1 MTNHEARFGGILRL
15 YGAAGQERLRRAH
28 VCVVGIGGVGSW
40 AVEALARSGV
50 GHLTLVDLDDVC
62 ISNVNRQLH
71 ALTGTFGQP
80 KVEAMAARVQLI
92 NPDCVVH
99 AQHSLFTAKTAESIL
114 APGYDAVLDAIDARE
129 MKALL
134 IALGRAK
141 NIPVVTTGGAGGR
154 RDPTALRVADL
165 AQATHCGLLV
175 NVRKLLRTEHNFPRD
190 PKQPFGVDCVYSSE
204 KQVYPAGDGTVC
216 DKKPSGERLRLDCS
230 TGYGTACFVT
240 GAFGF
245 AAAALLVK
253 RIATFESNVNTRAEN
268 L

>member
-15 YGAAGQERLRRAH
+15 YGADGQERLRRAH

-40 AVEALARSGV
+40 AVEALARSGI
-50 GHLTLVDLDDVC
+50 GQLTLVDFDDVC

-92 NPDCVVH
+92 NPDCVVR
-99 AQHSLFTAKTAESIL
+99 AEHSLFTAKTAESIL
-114 APGYDAVLDAIDARE
+114 APAYDAVLDAIDARE

-134 IALGRAK
+134 IAWARAK

-175 NVRKLLRTEHNFPRD
+175 NVRRALRQEHNFPRD
-190 PKQPFGVDCVYSSE
+190 PKQPFGVDCVYSTE
-204 KQVYPAGDGTVC
+204 PQVYPAGDGTVC
-216 DKKPSGERLRLDCS
+216 DVKPPGERLRLDCS

-240 GAFGF
+240 GAYGF
-245 AAAALLVK
+245 AAAAQVVK
-253 RIATFESNVNTRAEN
+253 RITGVSP
-268 L
+268 